1 VLDRAEI
8 ERLIPHAGA
17 MVLIDRVVSVD
28 DRHIVCTT
36 MSHRRPDNPLRVD
49 GRLPA
54 ICGAE
59 YGAQAA
65 AVHGP
70 AASGGKQRPGQVVLL
85 RDIVWSIADLG
96 TIAGPLTVRAECL
109 HKDGGS
115 LAYAFR
121 LEDEGRTLLRG
132 ECGIILSG
140 D

>member
-1 VLDRAEI
+1 VLERAEI

-17 MVLIDRVVSVD
+17 MVLIDRVVAAD
-28 DRHIVCTT
+28 EKHILCTT

-70 AASGGKQRPGQVVLL
+70 AVSGGRQRPGRVVLL
-85 RDIVWSIADLG
+85 RDIVWSVDDLA
-96 TIAGPLTVRAECL
+96 TIAGPLTIRAECL
-109 HKDGGS
+109 HKDGNS

-121 LEDEGRTLLRG
+121 LEDDGRDVVRG
-132 ECGIILSG
+132 ECGIILSER
-140 D
+140 